1 MPAPKKAS
9 LDETSRKTTSKADRI
24 KRIGVIAG
32 GGSLPLRLLEV
43 CDDKNIESFVIGFDG
58 QTDPLTVKDRNHMW
72 TRIGAAGQ
80 IIKTL
85 KAHEIKDLV
94 LIGSIRRPTL
104 MELRP
109 DIKTAEFFARVSIK
123 ALGDNSL
130 LTALRHELE
139 EDGFTIHGIHE
150 FAQDLLTGEGVM
162 GKIKPGKEQMVDLER
177 AIEIS
182 QTLGHLDVGQSVVVQ
197 QGIVLGVEAAEGTD
211 QLIARCK
218 HLKRKGR
225 GGVLVKTCKPQQDRD
240 FDLPTIGPHTVRLAA
255 DAGLSGI
262 AVHAGHSIV
271 IEPVEVARLAD
282 KHKLFVTG
290 IVLPDFKTKSK
301 P

>member
-9 LDETSRKTTSKADRI
+9 LDETIPGANSPKDQIQS
-24 KRIGVIAG
+24 IGVIAG

-43 CDDKNIESFVIGFDG
+43 CDDKGIEVFVIGFDG

-85 KAHEIKDLV
+85 KAHEIFDLV

-104 MELRP
+104 TELRP
-109 DIKTAEFFARVSIK
+109 DLKTAEFFARISLK

-130 LTALRHELE
+130 LTALREELE
-139 EDGFTIHGIHE
+139 SDGFTIHGIHE
-150 FAQDLLTGEGVM
+150 FAQDLLTGEGVL
-162 GKIKPGKEQMVDLER
+162 GRIKPTKEQMVDLER
-177 AIEIS
+177 GIEIS
-182 QTLGHLDVGQSVVVQ
+182 QTLGQLDVGQCVVVQ
-197 QGIVLGVEAAEGTD
+197 QGIVLGVEAVEGTD
-211 QLIARCK
+211 QLITRCK
-218 HLKRKGR
+218 HLKRKGK

-240 FDLPTIGPHTVRLAA
+240 FDLPTIGPNTVRLAA

-262 AVHAGHSIV
+262 AIHAGHSII

-282 KHKLFVTG
+282 KHKIFVTG
-290 IVLPDFKTKSK
+290 IRVPDFEAER
-301 P
+301 